1 MYVHECY
8 TYQDT
13 EVKLEGKR
21 GAVHIAL
28 ESGRM
33 RLSASFSYAQAK
45 VLADS
50 LQSLLKQMPLHL
62 LLTEYADLTGDMEA
76 VVTLDEECTIKE
88 TTTEK
93 GEDALCQQQTL
104 SVQTESNP
112 LFKIA

>member
-13 EVKLEGKR
+13 EVMIEGKR

-28 ESGRM
+28 EGGRM
-33 RLSASFSYAQAK
+33 RMSASFSYAQAK

-112 LFKIA
+112 IFKIA

>member
-13 EVKLEGKR
+13 EVMIEGKR

>member
-13 EVKLEGKR
+13 EVMIEGKR

-28 ESGRM
+28 EGGRM

>member
-1 MYVHECY
+1 MYVNECY

-13 EVKLEGKR
+13 KVTMEGKR

-28 ESGRM
+28 EGGRM

-62 LLTEYADLTGDMEA
+62 LLTEYTDLTGDMEA

>member
-13 EVKLEGKR
+13 EVMIEGTR

-28 ESGRM
+28 EGGRM